1 MLKSFANIIELDIAS
16 PDTKLIFVP
25 RGGVWI
31 APINEIVSNISK
43 SYFND
48 IVKINEAMLYNLF
61 NIGSITVIDA
71 NSNSARGL
79 SRARW

>member
-43 SYFND
+43 ILLKLTRLCY
-48 IVKINEAMLYNLF
+48 IIYL
-61 NIGSITVIDA
+61 I
-71 NSNSARGL
+71 
-79 SRARW
+79 